1 MTTLLVIGGGLWV
14 GFGTLTWLAHRHNP
28 ACISLTRSI
37 IQAPL
42 TLVYMLFTMTAVLYV
57 VIRGRH

>member
-1 MTTLLVIGGGLWV
+1 MTTLLLIGGLWV

-42 TLVYMLFTMTAVLYV
+42 TLVYMLFSITAVLYV
-57 VIRGRH
+57 VIRGRN